1 MTIKSLQSTSLTN
14 NIFYRSMLAGN
25 DAFLPEFESDEFL
38 EEVVLTSSASSVTFT
53 GLASYA
59 TAGYKHLQIRMV
71 TKNTDTSQ
79 SNLGITVNG
88 DTAANYASHNLY
100 GNGSSV
106 FSNAASSQD
115 KMLYFRT
122 ANSTDAASIFGAA
135 ILDVLDF
142 SSTNKK
148 STFKWFWGKP
158 ATSATEIGLAS
169 GLWNNTSA
177 VTSISIFPFSSTFTA
192 ATRISLYGSKG

>member
-1 MTIKSLQSTSLTN
+1 MSLIPFGFWAASGAGGGAGAFDLLETTT
-14 NIFYRSMLAGN
+14 LA
-25 DAFLPEFESDEFL
+25 
-38 EEVVLTSSASSVTFT
+38 TSASSVTFS
-53 GLASYA
+53 GLGAYSD
-59 TAGYKHLQIRMV
+59 YKHLQIRMV

-88 DTAANYASHNLY
+88 DTATNYASHNLY

-106 FSNAASSQD
+106 YANAASSQD

-142 SSTNKK
+142 SSTNKT

-192 ATRISLYGSKG
+192 ATRMSLYGVK